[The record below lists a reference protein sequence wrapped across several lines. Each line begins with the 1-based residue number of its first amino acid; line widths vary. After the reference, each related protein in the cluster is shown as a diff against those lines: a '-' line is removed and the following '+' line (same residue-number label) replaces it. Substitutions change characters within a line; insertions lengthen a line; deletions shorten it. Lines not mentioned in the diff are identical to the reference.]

1 MTVVLVILF
10 VLAVVGA
17 AGAGSWALS
26 LQKQLTAAKRQMELE
41 RRSRVIPPP
50 QPPRPVAAPEPP
62 RPPAPEPLLDLAA
75 PSALPNVA
83 DSEPDSTVDGARLGR
98 LVVRAAATRGELN
111 RLDGLA
117 RRQAAATTLLSR
129 FSPPVLLSAVAA
141 GLPSR
146 DHSQLGAV
154 QACKTLHGQLNER
167 ATALA
172 LDAAWKDAETR
183 SAVADDELRRLL
195 RAATVE
201 VGKSLTL
208 AAKGRNLEPETV
220 ATSLTFLLSRLGDV
234 PRRRH
239 LVVGVGS
246 GALLRV
252 SGDGKMPAEY
262 EEAAEPLAT
271 LPENPDLLSWR
282 TVETGPGDV
291 LVLCTGTTAA
301 FLKRERDKGGPVI
314 DWHGG
319 MPDLV
324 RFFWYLNQQ
333 DTAREDHAAVA
344 LWELPPPVFNK

>member
-10 VLAVVGA
+10 VLAAAGA

-26 LQKQLTAAKRQMELE
+26 LRKQLAAAEEEL
-41 RRSRVIPPP
+41 RRRVIPAP
-50 QPPRPVAAPEPP
+50 QPPRAVSAPPPVPV
-62 RPPAPEPLLDLAA
+62 RPPAPEPLPELAA

-98 LVVRAAATRGELN
+98 LVVRAAAIRGEHN

-129 FSPPVLLSAVAA
+129 FDPPVVLSAVAA
-141 GLPSR
+141 GLPGR

-154 QACKTLHGQLNER
+154 QACKTLHGQLSER

-172 LDAAWKDAETR
+172 LDAAWKDAGKG
-183 SAVADDELRRLL
+183 SSVAGDELRRLL
-195 RAATVE
+195 RAAMLE

-208 AAKGRNLEPETV
+208 AAKSRNLEPETV
-220 ATSLTFLLSRLGDV
+220 ATSLTFMLSRLGDI
-234 PRRRH
+234 PRRQH

-262 EEAAEPLAT
+262 EETAEPLAT
-271 LPENPDLLSWR
+271 LPEKPDLLSWR

-301 FLKRERDKGGPVI
+301 FLKRDKDKGGPVI

-319 MPDLV
+319 SPDLV

-344 LWELPPPVFNK
+344 IWELPPPVTNK